1 MDFAWTIVALVV
13 VMAIAWRFLGS
24 YMVSVYEGRAR
35 WLSFIE
41 RPVYRIIGVDPD
53 LEQSWQRYG
62 ASVIVFSGVALLVTY
77 GIFRLQ
83 GSLPFNPQHLPGV
96 APALS
101 WNTVVSFLT
110 NTNWQAYS
118 GESAMSYLSQMGA
131 LAVQNFL
138 SAAVGI
144 AVAVALIRGF
154 ARKGSNTIGNF
165 WVDLVRGT
173 IYVLLPIAF
182 VFAIVFMAQ
191 GALQTLAGPVHV
203 HDVLNGAR
211 QVIPRGPVA
220 SQETIKQLGTNGGGF
235 FNANGASPF
244 ENPTGLTNFLS
255 IALILCIPV
264 ALTYTFGK
272 MVGSIRQGAA
282 ILGVMAIIFGAWLA
296 IASVS
301 EHQANPAITAAGM
314 THQPAGNMEGKEVRF
329 GDTSS
334 ALYATASTQTST
346 GSVDSAE
353 DSYTP
358 MGGFAV
364 LTGMML
370 GEVTPGGV
378 GSGLYTILLFAI
390 ITVFIGGLMVGRT
403 PEYLGKK
410 IQAREVKLA
419 TFAVLVMPITVLILT
434 AVAVSVHAG
443 RVAPLNAG
451 PHGFSEI
458 LYDLTSVTNNNGS
471 AFAGIS
477 VNTAFYNVINT
488 VGLLL
493 GRFAIMVP
501 VLALSGALAAKHV
514 VPASAGTF
522 RTDKQPQS
530 LRGSIT
536 PYPYGAD
543 GCDVDT
549 RRCLRRACGG
559 LATGLA
565 HLGRKPGRGRHALA
579 LPRTAAAAR
588 PVIPGHPPHQ
598 LGAVTHACRRA
609 GTQGHLPGA
618 PVLNL

>member
-1 MDFAWTIVALVV
+1 MGFAWTIVALVV
-13 VMAIAWRFLGS
+13 VLAVAWRFLGS
-24 YMVSVYEGRAR
+24 YMVSVYEGRTR
-35 WLSFIE
+35 WLSVIE
-41 RPVYRIIGVDPD
+41 RPIYRLIGVDPQA
-53 LEQSWQRYG
+53 EQTWQRYA
-62 ASVIVFSGVALLVTY
+62 ASVIVFSGIALAVTY

-83 GSLPFNPQHLPGV
+83 GSLPFNPQHLPAV
-96 APALS
+96 PPALS
-101 WNTVVSFLT
+101 WNTSVSFVT
-110 NTNWQAYS
+110 NTNWQAYA
-118 GESAMSYLSQMGA
+118 GESTMSYLSQMGA

-154 ARKGSNTIGNF
+154 ARKGAKTVGNF

-182 VFAIVFMAQ
+182 LAAIVFIAQ
-191 GALQTLAGPVHV
+191 GALQTLAGPAGI
-203 HDVLNGAR
+203 HDALNGVR

-235 FNANGASPF
+235 FNANGAMPF

-255 IALILCIPV
+255 FALILCSPV

-272 MVGSIRQGAA
+272 MVGSVRQGAA
-282 ILGVMAIIFGAWLA
+282 ILGVMAIIFGGWLA

-301 EHQANPAITAAGM
+301 EHQANPAVAAAGV
-314 THQPAGNMEGKEVRF
+314 TQQPAGNMEGKEVRF

-419 TFAVLVMPITVLILT
+419 AFGVLVMPMTVLIL
-434 AVAVSVHAG
+434 AAIAVSVHAG
-443 RVAPLNAG
+443 RIAPLNAG

-458 LYDLTSVTNNNGS
+458 LYDFTSVTNNNGS
-471 AFAGIS
+471 AFAGLS
-477 VNTAFYNVINT
+477 VNTPFYNVINT

-493 GRFAIMVP
+493 GRFAIIVP
-501 VLALSGALAAKHV
+501 VLALAGSLAAKEL
-514 VPASAGTF
+514 VPSSAGTF
-522 RTDKQPQS
+522 RTDQPMFMGLLIGVILIVGALTFFPAVS
-530 LRGSIT
+530 LGPI
-536 PYPYGAD
+536 
-543 GCDVDT
+543 VE
-549 RRCLRRACGG
+549 
-559 LATGLA
+559 
-565 HLGRKPGRGRHALA
+565 
-579 LPRTAAAAR
+579 
-588 PVIPGHPPHQ
+588 Q
-598 LGAVTHACRRA
+598 LSHGKFF
-609 GTQGHLPGA
+609 
-618 PVLNL
+618 

>member
-1 MDFAWTIVALVV
+1 MSFTWTIVALIAVL
-13 VMAIAWRFLGS
+13 AIAWRFLGS
-24 YMVSVYEGRAR
+24 YMVSVYEGRAK
-35 WLSFIE
+35 WLAFVE
-41 RPVYRIIGVDPD
+41 RPIYRVIGVDAD
-53 LEQSWQRYG
+53 SEQSWQRYG
-62 ASVIVFSGVALLVTY
+62 ASMIVFSGIALLVSY
-77 GIFRLQ
+77 AIFRLQ
-83 GSLPFNPQHLPGV
+83 GHLPLNPQHLPGV
-96 APALS
+96 TPALS
-101 WNTVVSFLT
+101 WNTAVSFVT

-118 GESAMSYLSQMGA
+118 GETTMSYLSQMGA

-144 AVAVALIRGF
+144 AVAVTLIRGF
-154 ARKGSNTIGNF
+154 SRKGSKTIGNF

-203 HDVLNGAR
+203 QDVLNGVK

-272 MVGSIRQGAA
+272 MVGSVRQGAT
-282 ILGVMAIIFGAWLA
+282 ILAAMVIIFGSWLA
-296 IASVS
+296 IAAVS
-301 EHQANPAITAAGM
+301 EHQANPAVAAAGL
-314 THQPAGNMEGKEVRF
+314 TVQPTGNMEGKEVRF

-370 GEVTPGGV
+370 GEVSPGGV

-390 ITVFIGGLMVGRT
+390 ITVFLGGLMIGRT
-403 PEYLGKK
+403 LEYLGKK
-410 IQAREVKLA
+410 IQSREVKLA
-419 TFAVLVMPITVLILT
+419 TFGVLVMPVTVLILT
-434 AVAVSVHAG
+434 GIAVSLHAG
-443 RVAPLNAG
+443 RAGPLNSG

-458 LYDLTSVTNNNGS
+458 LYAFTSVTNNNGS
-471 AFAGIS
+471 AFAGLS
-477 VNTAFYNVINT
+477 ANTAFYNNIET
-488 VGLLL
+488 IGLLL

-501 VLALSGALAAKHV
+501 VLGLAGTLAQKEV
-514 VPASAGTF
+514 VPTSAGTF
-522 RTDKQPQS
+522 RTDKPIFIGLLIGVILIVGALTFFPAVS
-530 LRGSIT
+530 LGPIVEQLS
-536 PYPYGAD
+536 
-543 GCDVDT
+543 
-549 RRCLRRACGG
+549 
-559 LATGLA
+559 
-565 HLGRKPGRGRHALA
+565 HGRFF
-579 LPRTAAAAR
+579 
-588 PVIPGHPPHQ
+588 
-598 LGAVTHACRRA
+598 
-609 GTQGHLPGA
+609 
-618 PVLNL
+618 